1 MKKFAEFI
9 EILLISFVMFLI
21 IPEVFGWIFH
31 RTFNITTQDLKDG
44 VFLGVLVPIFLYFSK
59 KIGNNVAFI
68 VYIIFVVLVLFE
80 AVHLIK
86 W

>member
-9 EILLISFVMFLI
+9 EIFLLSFVMFLFM
-21 IPEVFGWIFH
+21 PEIFGWIFH
-31 RTFNITTQDLKDG
+31 GTFNITTQDLKDAI
-44 VFLGVLVPIFLYFSK
+44 FLGVSVPLFLYFSR
-59 KIGNNVAFI
+59 KIGNNVAFVI
-68 VYIIFVVLVLFE
+68 YVIFVVLVLFE

>member
-9 EILLISFVMFLI
+9 EILLLSFVMFLF

-31 RTFNITTQDLKDG
+31 GTFNITTQNLKDAI
-44 VFLGVLVPIFLYFSK
+44 FLGISVPTFLYFSR
-59 KIGNNVAFI
+59 KIGNNVAFVI
-68 VYIIFVVLVLFE
+68 YIIFVILVLFE
-80 AVHLIK
+80 AVNHIS